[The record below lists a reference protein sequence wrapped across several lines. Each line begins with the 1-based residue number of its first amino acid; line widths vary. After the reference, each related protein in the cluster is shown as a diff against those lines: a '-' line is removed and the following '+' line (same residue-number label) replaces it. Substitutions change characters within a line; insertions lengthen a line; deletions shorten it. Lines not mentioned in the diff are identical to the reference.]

1 MKNVLRKDWLI
12 WIVLLAPF
20 AVVAYYWNQFPE
32 QIPTHWN
39 IKGEVDDYSGKTYG
53 LFFPLLLNI
62 GMYFMFK
69 ALPYIDPK
77 KSNYP
82 LFKSKMHVIQLA
94 THVFISGM
102 AITTNFVALG
112 YKINVVAIVNI
123 GVVVL
128 ILVLGN
134 YLSAVRPN
142 YFIGIRTPWTLA
154 NEDVWVKT
162 HRFTGRLWVA
172 ASLIMLLFYLVL
184 PFHPIVLIVY
194 LATII
199 LPPFIY
205 SYLLFRKTEKNK
217 TNHFML

>member
-1 MKNVLRKDWLI
+1 MKNLLKKDWLI
-12 WIVLLAPF
+12 WIILLVPF
-20 AVVAYYWNQFPE
+20 AVVAYYWNRFPE
-32 QIPTHWN
+32 QIPMHWN
-39 IKGEVDDYSGKTYG
+39 IKGEVDDYSSKGFG
-53 LFFPLLLNI
+53 LFFPLVLNI
-62 GMYFMFK
+62 GMYFLFK

-77 KSNYP
+77 KSNYA
-82 LFKSKMHVIQLA
+82 LFKSKLHIIQLA
-94 THVFISGM
+94 LHVFMSSM

-112 YKINVVAIVNI
+112 YKIDIAAFVNI
-123 GVVVL
+123 GIVLL

-134 YLSAVRPN
+134 YLSTIRPN

-172 ASLIMLLFYLVL
+172 ASLLMILLFIFFPFEPAIVITYLV
-184 PFHPIVLIVY
+184 I
-194 LATII
+194 II

-205 SYLLFRKTEKNK
+205 SYLQFRKTEKNN